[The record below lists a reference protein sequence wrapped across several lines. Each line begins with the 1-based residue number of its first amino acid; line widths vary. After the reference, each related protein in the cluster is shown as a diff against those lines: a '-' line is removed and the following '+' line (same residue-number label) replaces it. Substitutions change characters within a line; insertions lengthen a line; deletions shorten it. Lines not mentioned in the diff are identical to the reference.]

1 MENIFNRNRDPRTA
15 EEFMV
20 AECMQRK
27 TALEQAEKKIAE
39 RIKEYIDELYDDA
52 SDKLDTYPLSEF
64 LWYPFA
70 NWYEVAESVC
80 EEYDEIVYSRDRN
93 AASGDRINPITY
105 DRMLN
110 VMPPKNIPRKTL
122 DRFGCT
128 EGFLVGESHWLGHD
142 GRPLYPAYGRNA
154 RGECFYLGLSPA
166 AVGAVA
172 SSQRKAAQRRRA
184 RDARA
189 KRASERLGK
198 AVGYRVGAGVCKDHP
213 GGKLRNAVQAVVGRD
228 LLIGRPLYVEQSDQV
243 VPQLFMGLYDLDLI
257 LKGQLGCSLAV

>member
-1 MENIFNRNRDPRTA
+1 MSDHATDTVKHIMLDDRRAYSAVLDWLKDCA
-15 EEFMV
+15 EEYMS
-20 AECMQRK
+20 QK
-27 TALEQAEKKIAE
+27 QAEKKIAE

-64 LWYPFA
+64 LWYPYA

-80 EEYDEIVYSRDRN
+80 EEYDEIVDSRDRN

-105 DRMLN
+105 DRKLN
-110 VMPPKNIPRKTL
+110 VMPPKNIPRETL

-166 AVGAVA
+166 AKGTVA
-172 SSQRKAAQRRRA
+172 SGQRRAVQKRRA
-184 RDARA
+184 RDAIAGNIRKA
-189 KRASERLGK
+189 IGGRMPRKPVVKERH
-198 AVGYRVGAGVCKDHP
+198 R
-213 GGKLRNAVQAVVGRD
+213 
-228 LLIGRPLYVEQSDQV
+228 
-243 VPQLFMGLYDLDLI
+243 
-257 LKGQLGCSLAV
+257 